1 MNSPTNASSRPP
13 RAPPDQHTPS
23 SQGNSTRPDDS
34 APQQDASQRRSRS
47 SSSSS
52 SASSASSND
61 SDATDVVAAS
71 ISIGHDGPRAISLPD
86 VAVRAFRR
94 PASSPARRPNQSQ
107 SGHVLNGPG
116 SSTSDVSILP
126 PAPMRPAPRARRPES
141 ARPPAPPAPHS
152 SMDAGLGSSLIARL
166 RRHMP
171 SLASL
176 PRAIGSIVHLVE
188 PETQPEPPPPPPPT
202 GPLRV
207 FVGTWNMHGSL
218 PAELVPFVPD
228 VDEDPAAFDAGAA
241 HVRGPFLETM
251 PGIPPATTSSG
262 SDGMD
267 ASPPTADAKP
277 RIGHPYHLIVLGTQE
292 CQKSISESVVFPSK
306 AEWERQLIGT
316 FGKHYDMVACQTMAA
331 LHLCILVWNKCT
343 HLVSNVQASC
353 VPTGIGGVVGNKGG
367 VGIALSFGSKS
378 MVFVNVHLTAHQDNV
393 HLRNADYLRIERL
406 LYFPDY
412 IDPIDSSD
420 VLDDDNGSLASSF
433 FDYAF
438 FLGDTNYRIN
448 GTGPLVTHLI
458 ATHRLD
464 ACLNNDQLTAQ
475 RRAGH
480 TFLGFSEAPIN
491 FPPTFKIKV
500 AHAHARRTS
509 SVGADGTSLSTDGS
523 KSLTRRTHQLARS
536 LSRSIR
542 RRSVSPSAVGQVS
555 ADAMGTPAVSAAALD
570 ASALAVGTAAPT
582 TSPAS
587 RTLQVPGQVA
597 DADTDAPPPPPN
609 VRKESPGSV
618 AATLARRRVIKYG
631 SAIELSTP
639 PQSAAFL
646 GDALASAAA
655 TSGASPAPTLAR
667 FPRPAISV
675 STGSVAPTAPVVVTS
690 SPDPPTD
697 GPRPYNAH
705 RIPAWTDRIL
715 FKARAPP
722 PSTPSGSITQLLR
735 VGLRPARASDV
746 RRTESGR
753 LTSSISLDEQE
764 EAEVVDHDRRNTA
777 AIQCVEYTSVP
788 AQPGSDHYPVVG
800 VFDCKF
806 DWEVEDPA
814 AVAAA
819 GTGTGNR
826 PSRSRRRRRHN
837 RPSRGSRRSASVS
850 DSPRSCPPRN
860 PSRRVPI
867 LPRRPC
873 PRRFPCRRPRASRRG
888 ASRSRRRG
896 W

>member
-1 MNSPTNASSRPP
+1 M
-13 RAPPDQHTPS
+13 
-23 SQGNSTRPDDS
+23 
-34 APQQDASQRRSRS
+34 
-47 SSSSS
+47 
-52 SASSASSND
+52 
-61 SDATDVVAAS
+61 
-71 ISIGHDGPRAISLPD
+71 
-86 VAVRAFRR
+86 
-94 PASSPARRPNQSQ
+94 
-107 SGHVLNGPG
+107 
-116 SSTSDVSILP
+116 LP
-126 PAPMRPAPRARRPES
+126 PVPMRPTPRVRRPES

-152 SMDAGLGSSLIARL
+152 SVDAGLGSGLIARL

-176 PRAIGSIVHLVE
+176 PRAFGSIVHLVE
-188 PETQPEPPPPPPPT
+188 PEPQPAPPPPPPT

-218 PAELVPFVPD
+218 PAELAPFVPD
-228 VDEDPAAFDAGAA
+228 VDEDLAAFDAGVA
-241 HVRGPFLETM
+241 HVRGPTVETM
-251 PGIPPATTSSG
+251 SGIPPATVTSG
-262 SDGMD
+262 PDAAD
-267 ASPPTADAKP
+267 ASPPIADTKP

-306 AEWERQLIGT
+306 AEWERQLLDT
-316 FGKHYDMVACQTMAA
+316 FGQHYDMVACQTMAA

-412 IDPIDSSD
+412 VDHIDSTD
-420 VLDDDNGSLASSF
+420 VLDADNGTLASSF

-480 TFLGFSEAPIN
+480 TFLGFSEAPIT
-491 FPPTFKIKV
+491 FAPTFKIKV
-500 AHAHARRTS
+500 AHRHARRAS
-509 SVGADGTSLSTDGS
+509 SDAADSTSLSGDGS
-523 KSLTRRTHQLARS
+523 KSLSRRTHQLARS

-555 ADAMGTPAVSAAALD
+555 ADAMGTLAVSAAALD
-570 ASALAVGTAAPT
+570 ASALAVGGAGPT
-582 TSPAS
+582 SSPASPAS

-597 DADTDAPPPPPN
+597 DADTDAPSPPPT
-609 VRKESPGSV
+609 VRKESPGNV

-639 PQSAAFL
+639 PQSTVFL
-646 GDALASAAA
+646 GDALASAAS
-655 TSGASPAPTLAR
+655 TSGASPAPTLTR
-667 FPRPAISV
+667 FPRPSISV
-675 STGSVAPTAPVVVTS
+675 STGSIAPSSPAAPVVVTS
-690 SPDPPTD
+690 SPDPTPVD

-722 PSTPSGSITQLLR
+722 PPPPDSPSGSITQLLR
-735 VGLRPARASDV
+735 VGLRPVRASDV

-753 LTSSISLDEQE
+753 LTSSISLDAQ
-764 EAEVVDHDRRNTA
+764 AEVDHDRRNTA
-777 AIQCVEYTSVP
+777 VIKCIEYTSVL

-800 VFDCKF
+800 VFDCVF
-806 DWEVEDPA
+806 DWASEDPA
-814 AVAAA
+814 AISAAA
-819 GTGTGNR
+819 PVPEPAAVAVPTPPSPQPTVPRASPPKRVSVRQPKIVPAAVEPESASPESPVTPVPVPAPMLTTARVSPRRKSVTPPRTVAGTAA
-826 PSRSRRRRRHN
+826 
-837 RPSRGSRRSASVS
+837 RRSASGTRTL
-850 DSPRSCPPRN
+850 D
-860 PSRRVPI
+860 RRAD
-867 LPRRPC
+867 RRC
-873 PRRFPCRRPRASRRG
+873 VLM
-888 ASRSRRRG
+888 
-896 W
+896 